1 MRLDNTPEMKMDNI
15 TVGILV
21 STYNWPEALESILLS
36 ILRQSHLPDE
46 ILIADDGSGNAT
58 TAVISKY
65 KRILT
70 IPIKYVW
77 HEDIG
82 FRKSTIL
89 NKAMKKSEAD
99 YIIQIDGD
107 IILHRNFIEDHVRNA
122 REKSFVQGCRTILDE
137 QKTREVIAKN
147 RFDFSFL
154 SRGIKNRLNAIRLP
168 LFSPLIKSDP
178 EASKNIKACNI
189 AFWRSDYIAVNG
201 YDNHFQ
207 GWGWEDDE
215 FAARLIHSG
224 VMKRRLKL
232 AAVCYHL
239 NHGHHSRND
248 IERNRQLYENTISE
262 KTKTCADG
270 LAQV

>member
-1 MRLDNTPEMKMDNI
+1 MIKM
-15 TVGILV
+15 TVGILI

-36 ILRQSHLPDE
+36 ILHQTCLPDE
-46 ILIADDGSGNAT
+46 ILIANDGSGKTT
-58 TAVISKY
+58 TAVINKY

-70 IPIKYVW
+70 IPIKDVW

-82 FRKSTIL
+82 FRKSAIL
-89 NKAMKKSEAD
+89 NKAMKKAKAD

-107 IILHRNFIEDHVRNA
+107 IILHRNFIEDHIRNA

-137 QKTREVIAKN
+137 EKTQEVIANN
-147 RFDFSFL
+147 RFMFSFF
-154 SRGIKNRLNAIRLP
+154 SRGIKNRLNAIRFP
-168 LFSPLIKSDP
+168 MFSPLIKSNP
-178 EASKNIKACNI
+178 ETSRNIKACNI

-201 YDNHFQ
+201 YNNHFQ

-248 IERNRQLYENTISE
+248 IERNRRLYENTISE
-262 KTKTCADG
+262 KIKSCSDG

>member
-1 MRLDNTPEMKMDNI
+1 MKIDKL
-15 TVGILV
+15 TVGILL

-36 ILRQSHLPDE
+36 ILRQTLLPDE
-46 ILIADDGSGNAT
+46 IMVADDGSGKET
-58 TAVISKY
+58 GAVISKY
-65 KRILT
+65 SRILN

-77 HEDIG
+77 HEDRG
-82 FRKSTIL
+82 FRKTTIL
-89 NKAMKKSEAD
+89 NKAMKQAESD

-107 IILHRNFIEDHVRNA
+107 IILHPNFIEDHVKHA
-122 REKSFVQGCRTILDE
+122 REKSFVQGCRAILDE
-137 QKTREVIAKN
+137 QMTKQVIAKN
-147 RFDFSFL
+147 RFSFSFL
-154 SRGIKNRLNAIRLP
+154 SRGIKNRLNAIRFP

-178 EASKNIKACNI
+178 QVSRNIKACNI
-189 AFWRSDYIAVNG
+189 AFWRADYIAVNG
-201 YDNHFQ
+201 YDNHFE

-224 VMKRRLKL
+224 VLKRRLKL

-248 IERNRQLYENTISE
+248 IERNRQLYENTISRKA
-262 KTKTCADG
+262 KTAANG

>member
-1 MRLDNTPEMKMDNI
+1 MKIDDFS
-15 TVGILV
+15 VGILV

-36 ILRQSHLPDE
+36 VLRQSLLPDE
-46 ILIADDGSGNAT
+46 ILIADDGSGKAT
-58 TAVISKY
+58 QAVISKY
-65 KRILT
+65 KRILK

-82 FRKSTIL
+82 FRKSAIL
-89 NKAMKKSEAD
+89 NKAMKRAEAD

-107 IILHRNFIEDHVRNA
+107 IILHKNFIEDHVKNA
-122 REKSFVQGCRTILDE
+122 RERSFVQGCRTILDE
-137 QKTREVIAKN
+137 QMTQQVIAKN

-154 SRGIKNRLNAIRLP
+154 SRGIKNRLNAVRLP
-168 LFSPLIKSDP
+168 FFSPLIKSDP
-178 EASKNIKACNI
+178 LASRNIKACNI
-189 AFWRSDYIAVNG
+189 AFWRADYIAVNG

-224 VMKRRLKL
+224 ILKRRLKL

-239 NHGHHSRND
+239 NHGHHSRSD
-248 IERNRQLYENTISE
+248 IERNRELYEYTISKKIKSCE
-262 KTKTCADG
+262 NG

>member
-1 MRLDNTPEMKMDNI
+1 MKFDNNL

-36 ILRQSHLPDE
+36 ILRQSVLPDE
-46 ILIADDGSGNAT
+46 ILIADDGSGKET
-58 TAVISKY
+58 RAVISKY
-65 KRILT
+65 KRVLN

-77 HEDIG
+77 HEDRG

-89 NKAMKKSEAD
+89 NKAMKQAEAD

-107 IILHRNFIEDHVRNA
+107 IILHRNFIEDHAKNA

-137 QKTREVIAKN
+137 QMTQEVIAKN
-147 RFDFSFL
+147 RFVFSFL
-154 SRGIKNRLNAIRLP
+154 SRGIKNRLNAIRMP
-168 LFSPLIKSDP
+168 IFSPLIKSDP
-178 EASKNIKACNI
+178 QVSRNIKACNI
-189 AFWRSDYIAVNG
+189 AFWRADYIAVNG

-224 VMKRRLKL
+224 VLKRRLKL

-239 NHGHHSRND
+239 NHGLHSRID
-248 IERNRQLYENTISE
+248 IERNRKLYENTIS
-262 KTKTCADG
+262 KKSKACVDG

>member
-1 MRLDNTPEMKMDNI
+1 MKNDNLTI
-15 TVGILV
+15 GILV
-21 STYNWPEALESILLS
+21 STYNWPQALESILLS
-36 ILRQSHLPDE
+36 ILRQSLLPDE
-46 ILIADDGSGNAT
+46 ILIADDGSGKET
-58 TAVISKY
+58 SSVINKY
-65 KRILT
+65 ARILN

-89 NKAMKKSEAD
+89 NKAMKLAEAD

-107 IILHRNFIEDHVRNA
+107 IILHKNFIEDHAKHA
-122 REKSFVQGCRTILDE
+122 REKSFVQGCRTILDQ
-137 QKTREVIAKN
+137 QKTLEVIGKS

-154 SRGIKNRLNAIRLP
+154 SKGIKNRLNAIRFP
-168 LFSPLIKSDP
+168 MFSSLIKSDP
-178 EASKNIKACNI
+178 EVSRNIKACNI
-189 AFWRSDYIAVNG
+189 AFWRADYIAVNG
-201 YDNHFQ
+201 YDNHFN

-224 VMKRRLKL
+224 VLKRRLKL

-239 NHGHHSRND
+239 NHGHHSRSD
-248 IERNRQLYENTISE
+248 IERNRQRYENTISE
-262 KTKTCADG
+262 KSKSCVNG

>member
-1 MRLDNTPEMKMDNI
+1 MKSENL

-21 STYNWPEALESILLS
+21 STYNWPEALETILLS
-36 ILRQSHLPDE
+36 ILRQTLLPDE
-46 ILIADDGSGNAT
+46 ILIADDGSGRET
-58 TAVISKY
+58 HSVIAKY
-65 KRILT
+65 KKLLK
-70 IPIKYVW
+70 IPVRYVW
-77 HEDIG
+77 HEDNG
-82 FRKSTIL
+82 FRKSAIL
-89 NKAMKKSEAD
+89 NKAMKQAESD

-107 IILHRNFIEDHVRNA
+107 IILHRNFIEDHARHA

-137 QKTREVIAKN
+137 QTTRRVITKN

-168 LFSPLIKSDP
+168 LFSSLIKADP
-178 EASKNIKACNI
+178 LASRNIKACNI
-189 AFWRSDYIAVNG
+189 AFWRADYIAVNG

-224 VMKRRLKL
+224 VLKRRLKL

-239 NHGHHSRND
+239 NHGHHSRSD
-248 IERNRQLYENTISE
+248 IERNRQLYENTIIQ
-262 KTKTCADG
+262 KKKACTNG
-270 LAQV
+270 FAQV

>member
-1 MRLDNTPEMKMDNI
+1 MKSENL

-21 STYNWPEALESILLS
+21 STYNWPEALEGILLS
-36 ILRQSHLPDE
+36 ILRQSVLPDE
-46 ILIADDGSGNAT
+46 ILVADDGSGNET
-58 TAVISKY
+58 TAVINKY
-65 KRILT
+65 KRILN

-77 HEDIG
+77 HEDRG
-82 FRKSTIL
+82 FRKSAIL
-89 NKAMKKSEAD
+89 NKAMKQAEAD

-107 IILHRNFIEDHVRNA
+107 IILHRNFIEDHAKHA

-137 QKTREVIAKN
+137 QKTQEVIVKN
-147 RFDFSFL
+147 RFVFSFL
-154 SRGIKNRLNAIRLP
+154 SRGIKNRLNALRLP
-168 LFSPLIKSDP
+168 FFSTLIKSDP
-178 EASKNIKACNI
+178 QASRNIKACNI
-189 AFWRSDYIAVNG
+189 AFWRADYIAVNG

-224 VMKRRLKL
+224 VLKRRLKL

-248 IERNRQLYENTISE
+248 IERNQKLYENTITE
-262 KTKTCADG
+262 KTKTATNG